1 MNDEEVAQYIKFVE
15 NTQFISGRG
24 RIQTLISLI
33 EAEQLSTT
41 LKVEKKKSVHSVVSA
56 SLDCSLPGSSV
67 MEFSR
72 QEYCSR
78 QPFPPPGDLLYPG
91 IEPRSL
97 ALQWIF
103 CYLIHQGSPFTT
115 LLLLISCKHSLHS
128 TSNCA

>member
-1 MNDEEVAQYIKFVE
+1 MNDKEVDQYIKFVE
-15 NTQFISGRG
+15 STQFISGRG

-41 LKVEKKKSVHSVVSA
+41 LKVKKKKKKSVVHSVVSD

-78 QPFPPPGDLLYPG
+78 
-91 IEPRSL
+91 
-97 ALQWIF
+97 
-103 CYLIHQGSPFTT
+103 
-115 LLLLISCKHSLHS
+115 
-128 TSNCA
+128 